1 MRHDRAA
8 RLIAVMASVSLIL
21 LIAAPVSAANP
32 SPTTW
37 YSGQRMYGNASVE
50 AAVNTADGSEIFLH
64 TPIKAPTNANP
75 RAHAPLY
82 LVLYP
87 NASSVDATVLN
98 CTPANCDHANV
109 FPPYYSA
116 GGLKGHDHL
125 VGVPPTGDWNV
136 AWDVYAVFF
145 TAHGIS
151 DGAMNTRIL
160 TLDQLNVALAGPNPD
175 ATILTDANG
184 APVILLSFQCAR
196 TSLANYLKGTPYV
209 FPG

>member
-1 MRHDRAA
+1 MRHAGAA
-8 RLIAVMASVSLIL
+8 RLIAVMASASLIL
-21 LIAAPVSAANP
+21 LIAAPVSAAKP

-37 YSGQRMYGNASVE
+37 YSGQRTFANVSVE
-50 AAVNTADGSEIFLH
+50 PAVNTADGSEIFLH

-87 NASSVDATVLN
+87 NASSLDAAVLN
-98 CTPANCDHANV
+98 CTPANCDHANAW
-109 FPPYYSA
+109 PYP

-136 AWDVYAVFF
+136 AWDVYAVYF
-145 TAHGIS
+145 TAQGFQDLAI
-151 DGAMNTRIL
+151 NTRIL
-160 TLDQLNVALAGPNPD
+160 TLDQLTAALAGPNPD
-175 ATILTDANG
+175 AVIWTGPNG
-184 APVILLSFQCAR
+184 GTTPFILLSFQCSR
-196 TSLANYLKGTPYV
+196 TSVADYLKGTPYV